1 MSLRIGVVGNC
12 QAIGFGTSI
21 ATLTGANVEVLHD
34 RLILAGTDQG
44 YVTTKFDLIFTQPH
58 DERFGPFSTESLKS
72 SGQPVFVFPYIIFP
86 GLHPDCHYFSVNGQ
100 MVPAPNV
107 YHSAIVAASFLENI
121 PEYRVERLFNA
132 FSYASLG
139 YFDTYAQSVT
149 ALSQGFRKLG
159 FDADRFLSKGNAF
172 MHSINHPKIDFIFD
186 VAKQALSLAGISFSD
201 DCEMP
206 VDNLAKTATWP
217 IYPELA
223 ERLNLEGGFT
233 FQLLDGTPIGLREY
247 ISRSY
252 EGYREYGKHFTSGNI
267 ERARRFISNEV
278 IK

>member
-12 QAIGFGTSI
+12 QAIGFATSI

-72 SGQPVFVFPYIIFP
+72 SGQPVVVFPYIIFP
-86 GLHPDCHYFSVNGQ
+86 GLHPDCHYFSVDGRV
-100 MVPAPNV
+100 VPAPT

-121 PEYRVERLFNA
+121 PECRVARLFNA
-132 FSYASLG
+132 FTYASLG
-139 YFDTYAQSVT
+139 YFDSYAQST
-149 ALSQGFRKLG
+149 MALSNIFRKLG
-159 FDADRFLSKGNAF
+159 FDADRFLSKGGAF
-172 MHSINHPKIDFIFD
+172 MHSINHPKIDFVFD
-186 VAKQALSLAGISFSD
+186 VAKQALSIADIPFSD
-201 DCEMP
+201 DCEVP
-206 VDNLAKTATWP
+206 VDPLAKATTWP

-233 FQLLDGTPIGLREY
+233 FKLLDGTPVDLKEY

-267 ERARRFISNEV
+267 ERARRFISNEI